1 MARQAVEREAAVTV
15 HLVVRQEMPAS
26 AEATF
31 DLLHDYD
38 RRLSWDTLLRAARV
52 ESTPIRP
59 GTVGVCTAKRWLG
72 GYSFRFRYVT
82 VRRPTLAAV
91 VLTSRPPFFTS
102 WAASI
107 RHEPIGEHRSNCVYT
122 MTFQCRPRLV
132 ESLARAM
139 FRRET
144 QRRLRALAAA
154 LLAG

>member
-1 MARQAVEREAAVTV
+1 
-15 HLVVRQEMPAS
+15 MPAS

-52 ESTPIRP
+52 ESTPIQP
-59 GTVGVCTAKRWLG
+59 GTVGVCTAKRRLG

-91 VLTSRPPFFTS
+91 VLTSRPPFFTT

-107 RHEPIGEHRSNCVYT
+107 RHEPIGDRRSNCVYT
-122 MTFQCRPRLV
+122 MTFQCHPRVIEPLV
-132 ESLARAM
+132 RTM

-144 QRRLRALAAA
+144 RRRLSALAGA
-154 LLAG
+154 LLAD